1 MLWWNRKEPAAS
13 GKEANMHTKDYETL
27 LEMVKISH
35 VNPQKERELHFFM
48 DTMNLA
54 PSERQEITAR
64 ILQKFSGV

>member
-1 MLWWNRKEPAAS
+1 
-13 GKEANMHTKDYETL
+13 MHTKDYETL